1 MARVWLSIGSNRERE
16 RHLRAAVAAL
26 KAAFGELLL
35 SPVYETAAVGFV
47 GAPFYNLAAGFETS
61 LGPEA
66 VSATLKGIE
75 ESLGRVR
82 TAKKFAPRTIDIDL
96 LTYGDLCLSKP
107 GLSLPRDEILK
118 YAFVLKPLAD
128 VAPDE
133 THPVTGKT
141 YAELWRE
148 FEGNK
153 TLSPVSF
160 DWD

>member
-16 RHLRAAVAAL
+16 RHVRAAVAAL
-26 KAAFGELLL
+26 RAAFGDLLL

-47 GAPFYNLAAGFETS
+47 GAPFYNLAAGFETGLS
-61 LGPEA
+61 PEA
-66 VSATLKGIE
+66 VSTTLKGIE

-82 TAKKFAPRTIDIDL
+82 TSRRFAPRTIDIDL
-96 LTYGDLCLSKP
+96 LTYGNLSLYEP
-107 GLSLPRDEILK
+107 GLEIPRAEILQ

-128 VAPDE
+128 VAPNE
-133 THPVTGKT
+133 VHPVAGKS

-148 FEGNK
+148 FGGDK
-153 TLSPVSF
+153 TLSLIAL